1 MMNDPHVVALNYVIR
16 HSDSFDYSKAEP
28 LYRDE
33 VGEKRGCVGSE
44 RLGWLH
50 GTAGCM
56 VPLYGRLPGRP
67 TAAPLTAGLALSV
80 AGSGRAALPEVPI
93 DQNRPGISQEC
104 PVLVHQFWY
113 RRLTGSHPSQRRGR
127 RPAASSI

>member
-1 MMNDPHVVALNYVIR
+1 MNDPHVVALNYVIR

-50 GTAGCM
+50 GA
-56 VPLYGRLPGRP
+56 RRP
-67 TAAPLTAGLALSV
+67 
-80 AGSGRAALPEVPI
+80 RR
-93 DQNRPGISQEC
+93 RP
-104 PVLVHQFWY
+104 
-113 RRLTGSHPSQRRGR
+113 RRRGL
-127 RPAASSI
+127 P